1 MQNNPIQMLAQ
12 LLQTNNDPSRII
24 QDLLVQNPNCQVLI
38 NQMNQSG
45 MSPRQFTEQL
55 CKQNNIDMNVI
66 QKLFN
71 QRGIKL

>member
-1 MQNNPIQMLAQ
+1 MQNNPMQILTQ

-24 QDLLVQNPNCQVLI
+24 QDLLVQNPKYQILI

-55 CKQNNIDMNVI
+55 CKQNNIDMSTI
-66 QKLFN
+66 QNLFN